1 MAEWIISSSALILAV
16 VLLRR
21 VLRGRLSPRLQY
33 ALWALVLVR
42 LLVPVSF
49 GAAGLSVQN
58 LVRGADERAAERVV
72 TYVSNAAPD
81 LSIPEPVTDLSEPE
95 QQLQY
100 DQELPA
106 PVHEPDAAEPEARA
120 ETGTPVTVSDI
131 LRYAWYAG
139 MAVLALWFLAANI
152 AFRARLT
159 RSARS
164 MEHPDCKLPLYVS
177 GAVETPCLFGVV
189 RPAVYLTPGA
199 AADPVTLTHSVEHEL
214 THFRHG
220 DHVWALLRC
229 LCLVLH
235 WYNPLV
241 WLAAALSRRDA
252 ELACDEATIKRLGEA
267 ERAAYGRTLIGI
279 TCGSRPSLLRTATTM
294 NCGKSGLRERISL
307 IVKRPKTAAWAL
319 VIFLLAAVFVT
330 GCTFTG
336 AQAAEPELDGFIA
349 ENTGLTAGEGQYLAA
364 SYELLLEED
373 DTYYVNCCVT
383 VFELAEDRTLTMAEN
398 VLTPMSLTLRRSGGG
413 WTQEAFWMPEDGDYN
428 DPELEERFP
437 QAALERL
444 NELSSRGSLPLAM
457 RCFEKAVPA
466 LDADVA
472 AAIEP
477 YLSGL
482 VESGT
487 TVEDAS
493 STRNMAYAMIAFYGS
508 CAVEYMQEQ
517 LSQPDLSEERRLI
530 LTEAIAYVEEMRELE
545 RTNEPD
551 PDTLAGLMAAVTAED
566 IKYIACDSGKVT
578 AEQLAPALNA
588 AAANQTALD
597 TDGLDTWY
605 SLTAYLTDE
614 YSSEVERIELRAG
627 LEENAVYV
635 RYKSNTGTR
644 EGKFTDSVLYRLI
657 LDSYSTLT
665 NIEAEHYEKYRGM
678 IEARAASDVQRAEKY
693 DGSPAF
699 TGYEITSFEQTDVF
713 EGDGVQYE
721 VYAWNVAF
729 TTGGSTESIPFA
741 GGMTLDAE
749 GRVIGYETDTY
760 FAVKVLDDGSYDY
773 RFLTGELYQGTN
785 EAAGRENAKAQV
797 LAAFAEPQT
806 FTPVVAQPI
815 DGVICVGTE
824 ISSGE
829 LVYYVPG
836 SQEEWR
842 RLLNEAV
849 PKAQGGTYYIDGTA
863 MLGQLIIDGE
873 RELFFISDGSLSSM
887 GEAFV
892 INAQDAAPLRELMD
906 DALEVLGVYGHVAP
920 SDIRDLSSA
929 TLEIFGGTATV
940 TDEASLAEI
949 ERLLS
954 ASSGISPSKCG
965 CGLMMKL
972 EREDGTILNI
982 GMAGDGCATWQS
994 NGWYYDYGDGNKY
1007 LYSFFVPHIIHGM
1020 DAATLFETYDGRPLN
1035 YMNWARY
1042 CNEFDYDDCFELM
1055 DEMFERAKTDN
1066 SVRAGCMYNTQ
1077 GLDGALAEA
1086 YGNYLAQLYE
1096 YDPAAFA
1103 AAFYNVPDEQQTM
1116 LIGMITVTLDI
1127 TPDEFRTQIEA
1138 LW

>member
-106 PVHEPDAAEPEARA
+106 PEHEPDAAEPETRA
-120 ETGTPVTVSDI
+120 ETSTPVTVSDI

-159 RSARS
+159 RSARR
-164 MEHPDCKLPLYVS
+164 MECPGCKLPLYVS

-189 RPAVYLTPGA
+189 RPSVYLTPGA

-294 NCGKSGLRERISL
+294 NFGKSGLKERISL
-307 IVKRPKTAAWAL
+307 IVKRPRTAAWAL
-319 VIFLLAAVFVT
+319 VILLLAAVFVT

-336 AQAAEPELDGFIA
+336 AQAAEPELEGFIA

-364 SYELLLEED
+364 SYELLLEEN

-398 VLTPMSLTLRRSGGG
+398 VLTPMSLTLKRSGGG

-428 DPELEERFP
+428 DPEIEERFP

-444 NELSSRGSLPLAM
+444 NELRSRGSLPLAM

-477 YLSGL
+477 YLSKL

-487 TVEDAS
+487 TAEDAS
-493 STRNMAYAMIAFYGS
+493 STRNMAYAMIAFYGN

-517 LSQPDLSEERRLI
+517 LAQPDLSEERRLI

-545 RTNEPD
+545 PTSEPD

-588 AAANQTALD
+588 AAENQTALNS
-597 TDGLDTWY
+597 DGLDTWY

-665 NIEAEHYEKYRGM
+665 NIEAEHYEKHRGM

-721 VYAWNVAF
+721 VYAWNVVF

-741 GGMTLDAE
+741 GGMSLDAE

-760 FAVKVLDDGSYDY
+760 FAVKVLADGSFDY

-797 LAAFAEPQT
+797 LAAFSERQQP
-806 FTPVVAQPI
+806 PVMVYLAT
-815 DGVICVGTE
+815 DEVLEGM
-824 ISSGE
+824 GE
-829 LVYYVPG
+829 LP
-836 SQEEWR
+836 E
-842 RLLNEAV
+842 
-849 PKAQGGTYYIDGTA
+849 
-863 MLGQLIIDGE
+863 
-873 RELFFISDGSLSSM
+873 
-887 GEAFV
+887 
-892 INAQDAAPLRELMD
+892 
-906 DALEVLGVYGHVAP
+906 
-920 SDIRDLSSA
+920 
-929 TLEIFGGTATV
+929 
-940 TDEASLAEI
+940 
-949 ERLLS
+949 
-954 ASSGISPSKCG
+954 
-965 CGLMMKL
+965 
-972 EREDGTILNI
+972 
-982 GMAGDGCATWQS
+982 
-994 NGWYYDYGDGNKY
+994 YGDSAAEYAKRILLLPEQPLSGFQFVQ
-1007 LYSFFVPHIIHGM
+1007 LEPSFTDFNITRVI
-1020 DAATLFETYDGRPLN
+1020 FETEELTPDTPILI
-1035 YMNWARY
+1035 WAT
-1042 CNEFDYDDCFELM
+1042 FPGDAPQF
-1055 DEMFERAKTDN
+1055 
-1066 SVRAGCMYNTQ
+1066 
-1077 GLDGALAEA
+1077 GLVFT
-1086 YGNYLAQLYE
+1086 
-1096 YDPAAFA
+1096 DPALTQWRLSLQE
-1103 AAFYNVPDEQQTM
+1103 NWVT
-1116 LIGMITVTLDI
+1116 GGVTLGDMGHML
-1127 TPDEFRTQIEA
+1127 P
-1138 LW
+1138 

>member
-49 GAAGLSVQN
+49 GAAGMSVQN

-81 LSIPEPVTDLSEPE
+81 LSIPEPVTGLSEPE

-139 MAVLALWFLAANI
+139 MAVLALWFLSTNI

-159 RSARS
+159 RSARR
-164 MEHPDCKLPLYVS
+164 MEYPGCKLPLYVS
-177 GAVETPCLFGVV
+177 GAVETPCLFGVI

-199 AADPVTLTHSVEHEL
+199 TADPVTLTHSVVHEL

-220 DHVWALLRC
+220 DHVWSLLRC

-252 ELACDEATIKRLGEA
+252 ELACDEATIKHLGEA

-294 NCGKSGLRERISL
+294 NFGKSGLKERISL

-319 VIFLLAAVFVT
+319 VILLLAAVFVT

-336 AQAAEPELDGFIA
+336 AQAAEPELEGFIA

-398 VLTPMSLTLRRSGGG
+398 VLTPMSLTLKRSGG
-413 WTQEAFWMPEDGDYN
+413 WTQEAYWMPEDGDYN

-444 NELSSRGSLPLAM
+444 DELRSRSSLLLAM

-482 VESGT
+482 EENGT
-487 TVEDAS
+487 TVKDAS

-517 LSQPDLSEERRLI
+517 LAQPDISEKRRLI

-545 RTNEPD
+545 PTSEPD

-635 RYKSNTGTR
+635 RYKSSTGTR
-644 EGKFTDSVLYRLI
+644 EGKFTDSALYRLI

-665 NIEAEHYEKYRGM
+665 NREAEHYEKYRGM

-721 VYAWNVAF
+721 VYAWNVVF

-741 GGMTLDAE
+741 GGMSLDAE

-760 FAVKVLDDGSYDY
+760 FAVKVLADGSFDY

-797 LAAFAEPQT
+797 LAAFSERQQP
-806 FTPVVAQPI
+806 PVMVYLAT
-815 DGVICVGTE
+815 DEVLEGM
-824 ISSGE
+824 GE
-829 LVYYVPG
+829 LP
-836 SQEEWR
+836 E
-842 RLLNEAV
+842 
-849 PKAQGGTYYIDGTA
+849 
-863 MLGQLIIDGE
+863 
-873 RELFFISDGSLSSM
+873 
-887 GEAFV
+887 
-892 INAQDAAPLRELMD
+892 
-906 DALEVLGVYGHVAP
+906 
-920 SDIRDLSSA
+920 
-929 TLEIFGGTATV
+929 
-940 TDEASLAEI
+940 
-949 ERLLS
+949 
-954 ASSGISPSKCG
+954 
-965 CGLMMKL
+965 
-972 EREDGTILNI
+972 
-982 GMAGDGCATWQS
+982 
-994 NGWYYDYGDGNKY
+994 YGDSAAEYAKRILLLPEQPLSGFQFVQ
-1007 LYSFFVPHIIHGM
+1007 LEPSFTDFNITRVI
-1020 DAATLFETYDGRPLN
+1020 FETEELTPDTPILI
-1035 YMNWARY
+1035 WAT
-1042 CNEFDYDDCFELM
+1042 FPGDAPQF
-1055 DEMFERAKTDN
+1055 
-1066 SVRAGCMYNTQ
+1066 
-1077 GLDGALAEA
+1077 GLVFT
-1086 YGNYLAQLYE
+1086 
-1096 YDPAAFA
+1096 DPALTQWRLSLQE
-1103 AAFYNVPDEQQTM
+1103 NWVT
-1116 LIGMITVTLDI
+1116 GGVTLGDMGHML
-1127 TPDEFRTQIEA
+1127 P
-1138 LW
+1138 

>member
-81 LSIPEPVTDLSEPE
+81 LSIPEPVTGPSEPK

-100 DQELPA
+100 NQEPSA
-106 PVHEPDAAEPEARA
+106 PDHETDAAEPEARA
-120 ETGTPVTVSDI
+120 ATSTPVTVSDI

-139 MAVLALWFLAANI
+139 MAVLALWFLSTNI

-159 RSARS
+159 RSARR
-164 MEHPDCKLPLYVS
+164 MEYPGCKLPLYVS
-177 GAVETPCLFGVV
+177 GAVETPCLFGVI

-252 ELACDEATIKRLGEA
+252 ELACDEATIRRLGEA

-294 NCGKSGLRERISL
+294 NCGKSGLKERISL

-319 VIFLLAAVFVT
+319 VILLLAAVFVT

-336 AQAAEPELDGFIA
+336 AQAAEPELEGFIA

-398 VLTPMSLTLRRSGGG
+398 VLTPMSLTLKRSGG
-413 WTQEAFWMPEDGDYN
+413 WTQEAYWMPEDGDYN

-482 VESGT
+482 EENGT
-487 TVEDAS
+487 TVKDAS

-517 LSQPDLSEERRLI
+517 LAQPDISEKRRLI

-545 RTNEPD
+545 PTSEPD

-635 RYKSNTGTR
+635 RYKSSTGTR
-644 EGKFTDSVLYRLI
+644 EGKFTDSALYRLI

-721 VYAWNVAF
+721 VYAWNVVF

-741 GGMTLDAE
+741 GGMSLDAE

-760 FAVKVLDDGSYDY
+760 FAVKVLADGSFDY

-797 LAAFAEPQT
+797 LAAFSERQQP
-806 FTPVVAQPI
+806 PVMVYLAT
-815 DGVICVGTE
+815 DEVLEGM
-824 ISSGE
+824 GE
-829 LVYYVPG
+829 LP
-836 SQEEWR
+836 E
-842 RLLNEAV
+842 
-849 PKAQGGTYYIDGTA
+849 
-863 MLGQLIIDGE
+863 
-873 RELFFISDGSLSSM
+873 
-887 GEAFV
+887 
-892 INAQDAAPLRELMD
+892 
-906 DALEVLGVYGHVAP
+906 
-920 SDIRDLSSA
+920 
-929 TLEIFGGTATV
+929 
-940 TDEASLAEI
+940 
-949 ERLLS
+949 
-954 ASSGISPSKCG
+954 
-965 CGLMMKL
+965 
-972 EREDGTILNI
+972 
-982 GMAGDGCATWQS
+982 
-994 NGWYYDYGDGNKY
+994 YGDSAAEYAKRILLLPEQPLSGFQFVQ
-1007 LYSFFVPHIIHGM
+1007 LEPSFTDFNITRVI
-1020 DAATLFETYDGRPLN
+1020 FETEELTPDTPILI
-1035 YMNWARY
+1035 WAT
-1042 CNEFDYDDCFELM
+1042 FPGDAPQF
-1055 DEMFERAKTDN
+1055 
-1066 SVRAGCMYNTQ
+1066 
-1077 GLDGALAEA
+1077 GLVFT
-1086 YGNYLAQLYE
+1086 
-1096 YDPAAFA
+1096 DPALTQWRLSLQE
-1103 AAFYNVPDEQQTM
+1103 NWVT
-1116 LIGMITVTLDI
+1116 GGVTLGDMGHML
-1127 TPDEFRTQIEA
+1127 P
-1138 LW
+1138 

>member
-1 MAEWIISSSALILAV
+1 MAEWIISSSVLILAV

-49 GAAGLSVQN
+49 GEAVVSVQN
-58 LVRGADERAAERVV
+58 LVRGADERAAQRVV
-72 TYVSNAAPD
+72 TYVGNEAP
-81 LSIPEPVTDLSEPE
+81 SFSAPEPVTGLSEPE

-100 DQELPA
+100 DQELSA
-106 PVHEPDAAEPEARA
+106 PDHEPDAAEPETGA

-131 LRYAWYAG
+131 LRYTWYAG
-139 MAVLALWFLAANI
+139 MAVLALWFLSTNI

-159 RSARS
+159 RSARR
-164 MEHPDCKLPLYVS
+164 MEYPGCKLPLYVS

-189 RPAVYLTPGA
+189 RPAIYLTPDA
-199 AADPVTLTHSVEHEL
+199 AADPVTLTHSVGHEL

-252 ELACDEATIKRLGEA
+252 ELACDEATIRRLGEA

-294 NCGKSGLRERISL
+294 NFGKSGLKERISL
-307 IVKRPKTAAWAL
+307 IVKRPRTAAWAL
-319 VIFLLAAVFVT
+319 AILLLAAVFVT

-336 AQAAEPELDGFIA
+336 AQAGEPELEGFIA

-398 VLTPMSLTLRRSGGG
+398 VLTPMSLTLKRSGG

-437 QAALERL
+437 QAALDRL

-466 LDADVA
+466 LGADVA

-477 YLSGL
+477 YLSEL

-517 LSQPDLSEERRLI
+517 LAQPDLSEERRLI
-530 LTEAIAYVEEMRELE
+530 LTEAIAYTEEMRELE
-545 RTNEPD
+545 PTSVPD
-551 PDTLAGLMAAVTAED
+551 PDTLAGLMAAITAED
-566 IKYIACDSGKVT
+566 IKYIACESGTVT

-597 TDGLDTWY
+597 TGGLDTWY

-614 YSSEVERIELRAG
+614 YGSKAERIELRAG

-635 RYKSNTGTR
+635 RYKSSTGTR

-657 LDSYSTLT
+657 LDSCSTMT
-665 NIEAEHYEKYRGM
+665 NIEAEHYEKYRSI

-699 TGYEITSFEQTDVF
+699 TGYEITNFEQTDVF
-713 EGDGVQYE
+713 EGDSVQYE

-729 TTGGSTESIPFA
+729 TTGGSTEGIPFA
-741 GGMTLDAE
+741 GGMSLDAE

-760 FAVKVLDDGSYDY
+760 FAVKVLADGSFDY
-773 RFLTGELYQGTN
+773 RFLTGELYQGPN
-785 EAAGRENAKAQV
+785 EATGRENAKAQV
-797 LAAFAEPQT
+797 LAAFSESQQP
-806 FTPVVAQPI
+806 PVMVCLATDEVL
-815 DGVICVGTE
+815 DGM
-824 ISSGE
+824 GE
-829 LVYYVPG
+829 LPEYGDSTAEYAKRILLLPEQPLSGFKFVQLEPSFTDFNITNVIFETEELTPDTPILIWATFPG
-836 SQEEWR
+836 DAPQFGLVFTDPALTEWR
-842 RLLNEAV
+842 LSLQENWAT
-849 PKAQGGTYYIDGTA
+849 GGVT
-863 MLGQLIIDGE
+863 
-873 RELFFISDGSLSSM
+873 
-887 GEAFV
+887 
-892 INAQDAAPLRELMD
+892 
-906 DALEVLGVYGHVAP
+906 LGVMGHVLP
-920 SDIRDLSSA
+920 
-929 TLEIFGGTATV
+929 
-940 TDEASLAEI
+940 
-949 ERLLS
+949 
-954 ASSGISPSKCG
+954 
-965 CGLMMKL
+965 
-972 EREDGTILNI
+972 
-982 GMAGDGCATWQS
+982 
-994 NGWYYDYGDGNKY
+994 
-1007 LYSFFVPHIIHGM
+1007 
-1020 DAATLFETYDGRPLN
+1020 
-1035 YMNWARY
+1035 
-1042 CNEFDYDDCFELM
+1042 
-1055 DEMFERAKTDN
+1055 
-1066 SVRAGCMYNTQ
+1066 
-1077 GLDGALAEA
+1077 
-1086 YGNYLAQLYE
+1086 
-1096 YDPAAFA
+1096 
-1103 AAFYNVPDEQQTM
+1103 
-1116 LIGMITVTLDI
+1116 
-1127 TPDEFRTQIEA
+1127 
-1138 LW
+1138 

>member
-81 LSIPEPVTDLSEPE
+81 LSIPEPVTGPSEPK
-95 QQLQY
+95 QQLRY
-100 DQELPA
+100 NQEPSA
-106 PVHEPDAAEPEARA
+106 PDHETDAAEPEARA
-120 ETGTPVTVSDI
+120 ATSTPVTVSDI

-139 MAVLALWFLAANI
+139 MAVLALWFLSTNI

-159 RSARS
+159 RSARR
-164 MEHPDCKLPLYVS
+164 MEYPGCKLPLYVS
-177 GAVETPCLFGVV
+177 GAVETPCLFGVI

-252 ELACDEATIKRLGEA
+252 ELACDEATIRRLGEA

-307 IVKRPKTAAWAL
+307 IVKRPRTAAWAL
-319 VIFLLAAVFVT
+319 VILLLAAVFVT

-336 AQAAEPELDGFIA
+336 AQAAEPELEGFIA

-398 VLTPMSLTLRRSGGG
+398 VLTPMSLTLKRSGG
-413 WTQEAFWMPEDGDYN
+413 WTQEAYWMPEDGDYN

-444 NELSSRGSLPLAM
+444 DELRSRSSLLLAM

-482 VESGT
+482 EENGT
-487 TVEDAS
+487 TVKDAS

-517 LSQPDLSEERRLI
+517 LAQPDISEKRRLI

-545 RTNEPD
+545 PTSEPD

-635 RYKSNTGTR
+635 RYKSSTGTR

-729 TTGGSTESIPFA
+729 TTGGSTEGIPFA
-741 GGMTLDAE
+741 GGMALDAE

-760 FAVKVLDDGSYDY
+760 FAVKVLADGSFDY

-797 LAAFAEPQT
+797 LAAFSERQQP
-806 FTPVVAQPI
+806 PVMVYLAT
-815 DGVICVGTE
+815 DEVLEGM
-824 ISSGE
+824 GE
-829 LVYYVPG
+829 LP
-836 SQEEWR
+836 E
-842 RLLNEAV
+842 
-849 PKAQGGTYYIDGTA
+849 
-863 MLGQLIIDGE
+863 
-873 RELFFISDGSLSSM
+873 
-887 GEAFV
+887 
-892 INAQDAAPLRELMD
+892 
-906 DALEVLGVYGHVAP
+906 
-920 SDIRDLSSA
+920 
-929 TLEIFGGTATV
+929 
-940 TDEASLAEI
+940 
-949 ERLLS
+949 
-954 ASSGISPSKCG
+954 
-965 CGLMMKL
+965 
-972 EREDGTILNI
+972 
-982 GMAGDGCATWQS
+982 
-994 NGWYYDYGDGNKY
+994 YGDSAAEYAKRILLLPEQPLSGFQFVQ
-1007 LYSFFVPHIIHGM
+1007 LEPSFTDFNITRVI
-1020 DAATLFETYDGRPLN
+1020 FETEELTPDTPILI
-1035 YMNWARY
+1035 WAT
-1042 CNEFDYDDCFELM
+1042 FPGDAPQF
-1055 DEMFERAKTDN
+1055 
-1066 SVRAGCMYNTQ
+1066 
-1077 GLDGALAEA
+1077 GLVFT
-1086 YGNYLAQLYE
+1086 
-1096 YDPAAFA
+1096 DPALTQWRLSLQE
-1103 AAFYNVPDEQQTM
+1103 NWVT
-1116 LIGMITVTLDI
+1116 GGVTLGDMGHML
-1127 TPDEFRTQIEA
+1127 P
-1138 LW
+1138 

>member
-1 MAEWIISSSALILAV
+1 M
-16 VLLRR
+16 
-21 VLRGRLSPRLQY
+21 
-33 ALWALVLVR
+33 
-42 LLVPVSF
+42 
-49 GAAGLSVQN
+49 
-58 LVRGADERAAERVV
+58 
-72 TYVSNAAPD
+72 
-81 LSIPEPVTDLSEPE
+81 
-95 QQLQY
+95 
-100 DQELPA
+100 
-106 PVHEPDAAEPEARA
+106 
-120 ETGTPVTVSDI
+120 SDI

-199 AADPVTLTHSVEHEL
+199 AADHVTLTHSVEHEL

-235 WYNPLV
+235 WYNPLI

-307 IVKRPKTAAWAL
+307 IVKRPRTAAWAL
-319 VIFLLAAVFVT
+319 VILLLAAVFVT

-336 AQAAEPELDGFIA
+336 AQAAESELEGFIA
-349 ENTGLTAGEGQYLAA
+349 KNTGLTAGEGQYLAT

-383 VFELAEDRTLTMAEN
+383 VFELTEDRTLTMAEN
-398 VLTPMSLTLRRSGGG
+398 VLTPMSLTLKQSGGG

-444 NELSSRGSLPLAM
+444 NELRSRGSLPLAM

-477 YLSGL
+477 YLSKL

-493 STRNMAYAMIAFYGS
+493 RTRNMAYAMIAFYGN

-517 LSQPDLSEERRLI
+517 LAQPDLSEERRLI

-545 RTNEPD
+545 PTSEPD

-588 AAANQTALD
+588 AAENQTALNS
-597 TDGLDTWY
+597 DGLDTWY

-635 RYKSNTGTR
+635 RYKSSTGTR
-644 EGKFTDSVLYRLI
+644 EGKFTDSALYRLI

-699 TGYEITSFEQTDVF
+699 TGCEITNFEPTDVF

-741 GGMTLDAE
+741 GGMSLDAE

-760 FAVKVLDDGSYDY
+760 FAVKVLADDSFDY

-797 LAAFAEPQT
+797 LAAFSERQQP
-806 FTPVVAQPI
+806 PVMVYLAT
-815 DGVICVGTE
+815 DEVLEGM
-824 ISSGE
+824 GE
-829 LVYYVPG
+829 LP
-836 SQEEWR
+836 E
-842 RLLNEAV
+842 
-849 PKAQGGTYYIDGTA
+849 
-863 MLGQLIIDGE
+863 
-873 RELFFISDGSLSSM
+873 
-887 GEAFV
+887 
-892 INAQDAAPLRELMD
+892 
-906 DALEVLGVYGHVAP
+906 
-920 SDIRDLSSA
+920 
-929 TLEIFGGTATV
+929 
-940 TDEASLAEI
+940 
-949 ERLLS
+949 
-954 ASSGISPSKCG
+954 
-965 CGLMMKL
+965 
-972 EREDGTILNI
+972 
-982 GMAGDGCATWQS
+982 
-994 NGWYYDYGDGNKY
+994 YGDSAAEYAKRILLLPEQPLSGFQFVQ
-1007 LYSFFVPHIIHGM
+1007 LEPSFTDFNITRVI
-1020 DAATLFETYDGRPLN
+1020 FETEELTPDTPILI
-1035 YMNWARY
+1035 WAT
-1042 CNEFDYDDCFELM
+1042 FPGDAPQF
-1055 DEMFERAKTDN
+1055 
-1066 SVRAGCMYNTQ
+1066 
-1077 GLDGALAEA
+1077 GLVFT
-1086 YGNYLAQLYE
+1086 
-1096 YDPAAFA
+1096 DPALTQWRLSLQE
-1103 AAFYNVPDEQQTM
+1103 NWVT
-1116 LIGMITVTLDI
+1116 GGVTLGDMGHM
-1127 TPDEFRTQIEA
+1127 
-1138 LW
+1138 LS

>member
-81 LSIPEPVTDLSEPE
+81 LSIPEPVTGPSEPK

-100 DQELPA
+100 NQEPSA
-106 PVHEPDAAEPEARA
+106 PDHETDAAEPEARA
-120 ETGTPVTVSDI
+120 ATSTPVTVSDI

-139 MAVLALWFLAANI
+139 MAVLALWFLSTNI

-159 RSARS
+159 RSARR
-164 MEHPDCKLPLYVS
+164 MEYPGCKLPLYVS
-177 GAVETPCLFGVV
+177 GAVETPCLFGVI

-252 ELACDEATIKRLGEA
+252 ELACDEATIRRLGEA

-294 NCGKSGLRERISL
+294 NCGKSGLKERISL
-307 IVKRPKTAAWAL
+307 IVKRPRTAAWAL
-319 VIFLLAAVFVT
+319 VILLLAAVFVT

-336 AQAAEPELDGFIA
+336 AQAAEPELEGFIA

-398 VLTPMSLTLRRSGGG
+398 VLTPMSLTLKRSGG
-413 WTQEAFWMPEDGDYN
+413 WTQEAYWMPEDGDYN

-444 NELSSRGSLPLAM
+444 DELRSRSSLLLAM

-482 VESGT
+482 EENGT
-487 TVEDAS
+487 TVKDAS

-517 LSQPDLSEERRLI
+517 LAQPDISEKRRLI

-545 RTNEPD
+545 PTSEPD

-635 RYKSNTGTR
+635 RYKSSTGTR

-699 TGYEITSFEQTDVF
+699 TGCEITSFEQTDVF

-729 TTGGSTESIPFA
+729 TTGGSTEGIPFA
-741 GGMTLDAE
+741 GGMALDAE

-760 FAVKVLDDGSYDY
+760 FAVKVLADGSFDY

-797 LAAFAEPQT
+797 LAAFSERQQP
-806 FTPVVAQPI
+806 PVMVYLAT
-815 DGVICVGTE
+815 DEVLEGM
-824 ISSGE
+824 GE
-829 LVYYVPG
+829 LP
-836 SQEEWR
+836 E
-842 RLLNEAV
+842 
-849 PKAQGGTYYIDGTA
+849 
-863 MLGQLIIDGE
+863 
-873 RELFFISDGSLSSM
+873 
-887 GEAFV
+887 
-892 INAQDAAPLRELMD
+892 
-906 DALEVLGVYGHVAP
+906 
-920 SDIRDLSSA
+920 
-929 TLEIFGGTATV
+929 
-940 TDEASLAEI
+940 
-949 ERLLS
+949 
-954 ASSGISPSKCG
+954 
-965 CGLMMKL
+965 
-972 EREDGTILNI
+972 
-982 GMAGDGCATWQS
+982 
-994 NGWYYDYGDGNKY
+994 YGDSAAEYAKRILLLPEQPLSGFQFVQ
-1007 LYSFFVPHIIHGM
+1007 LEPSFTDFNITRVI
-1020 DAATLFETYDGRPLN
+1020 FETEELTPDTPILI
-1035 YMNWARY
+1035 WAT
-1042 CNEFDYDDCFELM
+1042 FPGDAPQF
-1055 DEMFERAKTDN
+1055 
-1066 SVRAGCMYNTQ
+1066 
-1077 GLDGALAEA
+1077 GLVFT
-1086 YGNYLAQLYE
+1086 
-1096 YDPAAFA
+1096 DPALTQWRLSLQE
-1103 AAFYNVPDEQQTM
+1103 NWVT
-1116 LIGMITVTLDI
+1116 GGVTLGDMGHML
-1127 TPDEFRTQIEA
+1127 P
-1138 LW
+1138 

>member
-81 LSIPEPVTDLSEPE
+81 LSIPEPVTGPSEPK

-100 DQELPA
+100 NQEPSA
-106 PVHEPDAAEPEARA
+106 PDHETDAAEPEARA
-120 ETGTPVTVSDI
+120 ATSTPVTVSDI

-139 MAVLALWFLAANI
+139 MAVLALWFLSTNI

-159 RSARS
+159 RSARR
-164 MEHPDCKLPLYVS
+164 MEYPGCKLPLYVS
-177 GAVETPCLFGVV
+177 GAVETPCLFGVI

-252 ELACDEATIKRLGEA
+252 ELACDEATIRRLGEA

-294 NCGKSGLRERISL
+294 NCGKSGLKERISL

-319 VIFLLAAVFVT
+319 VILLLAAVFVT

-336 AQAAEPELDGFIA
+336 AQAAEPELEGFIA

-398 VLTPMSLTLRRSGGG
+398 VLTPMSLTLKRSGG
-413 WTQEAFWMPEDGDYN
+413 WTQEAYWMPEDGDYN

-444 NELSSRGSLPLAM
+444 NELRSRGSLPLAM

-482 VESGT
+482 EESGT

-517 LSQPDLSEERRLI
+517 LAQPDISEERRLI

-545 RTNEPD
+545 RTNEHD

-635 RYKSNTGTR
+635 RYKSSTGTR
-644 EGKFTDSVLYRLI
+644 EGKFTDSALYRLI

-741 GGMTLDAE
+741 GGMSLDAE

-760 FAVKVLDDGSYDY
+760 FAVKVLADGSFDY

-797 LAAFAEPQT
+797 LAAFSERQQP
-806 FTPVVAQPI
+806 PVMVYLAT
-815 DGVICVGTE
+815 DEVLEGM
-824 ISSGE
+824 GE
-829 LVYYVPG
+829 LP
-836 SQEEWR
+836 E
-842 RLLNEAV
+842 
-849 PKAQGGTYYIDGTA
+849 
-863 MLGQLIIDGE
+863 
-873 RELFFISDGSLSSM
+873 
-887 GEAFV
+887 
-892 INAQDAAPLRELMD
+892 
-906 DALEVLGVYGHVAP
+906 
-920 SDIRDLSSA
+920 
-929 TLEIFGGTATV
+929 
-940 TDEASLAEI
+940 
-949 ERLLS
+949 
-954 ASSGISPSKCG
+954 
-965 CGLMMKL
+965 
-972 EREDGTILNI
+972 
-982 GMAGDGCATWQS
+982 
-994 NGWYYDYGDGNKY
+994 YGDSAAEYAKRILLLPEQPLSGFQFVQ
-1007 LYSFFVPHIIHGM
+1007 LEPSFTDFNITRVI
-1020 DAATLFETYDGRPLN
+1020 FETEELTPDTPILI
-1035 YMNWARY
+1035 WAT
-1042 CNEFDYDDCFELM
+1042 FPGDAPQF
-1055 DEMFERAKTDN
+1055 
-1066 SVRAGCMYNTQ
+1066 
-1077 GLDGALAEA
+1077 GLVFT
-1086 YGNYLAQLYE
+1086 
-1096 YDPAAFA
+1096 DPALTQWRLSLQE
-1103 AAFYNVPDEQQTM
+1103 NWVT
-1116 LIGMITVTLDI
+1116 GGVTLGDMGHML
-1127 TPDEFRTQIEA
+1127 P
-1138 LW
+1138 

>member
-81 LSIPEPVTDLSEPE
+81 LSIPEPVTGPSEPK

-100 DQELPA
+100 NQEPSA
-106 PVHEPDAAEPEARA
+106 PDHETDAAEPEARA
-120 ETGTPVTVSDI
+120 ATSTPVTVSDI

-139 MAVLALWFLAANI
+139 MAVLALWFLSTNI

-159 RSARS
+159 RSARR
-164 MEHPDCKLPLYVS
+164 MEYPGCKLPLYVS
-177 GAVETPCLFGVV
+177 GAVETPCLFGVI

-252 ELACDEATIKRLGEA
+252 ELACDEATIRRLGEA

-294 NCGKSGLRERISL
+294 NCGKSGLKERISL

-319 VIFLLAAVFVT
+319 VILLLAAVFVT

-336 AQAAEPELDGFIA
+336 AQAAEPELEGFIA

-398 VLTPMSLTLRRSGGG
+398 VLTPMSLTLKRSGG
-413 WTQEAFWMPEDGDYN
+413 WTQEAYWMPEDGDYN

-444 NELSSRGSLPLAM
+444 DELRSRSSLLLAM

-482 VESGT
+482 EENGT
-487 TVEDAS
+487 TVKDAS

-517 LSQPDLSEERRLI
+517 LAQPDISEKRRLI

-545 RTNEPD
+545 PTSEPD

-605 SLTAYLTDE
+605 SLAAYLTDE

-635 RYKSNTGTR
+635 RYKSSTGTR
-644 EGKFTDSVLYRLI
+644 EGKFTDSALYRLI

-721 VYAWNVAF
+721 VYAWNVVF

-741 GGMTLDAE
+741 GGMSLDAE

-760 FAVKVLDDGSYDY
+760 FAVKVLADGSFDY

-797 LAAFAEPQT
+797 LAAFSERQQP
-806 FTPVVAQPI
+806 PVMVYLAT
-815 DGVICVGTE
+815 DEVLEGM
-824 ISSGE
+824 GE
-829 LVYYVPG
+829 LP
-836 SQEEWR
+836 E
-842 RLLNEAV
+842 
-849 PKAQGGTYYIDGTA
+849 
-863 MLGQLIIDGE
+863 
-873 RELFFISDGSLSSM
+873 
-887 GEAFV
+887 
-892 INAQDAAPLRELMD
+892 
-906 DALEVLGVYGHVAP
+906 
-920 SDIRDLSSA
+920 
-929 TLEIFGGTATV
+929 
-940 TDEASLAEI
+940 
-949 ERLLS
+949 
-954 ASSGISPSKCG
+954 
-965 CGLMMKL
+965 
-972 EREDGTILNI
+972 
-982 GMAGDGCATWQS
+982 
-994 NGWYYDYGDGNKY
+994 YGDSAAEYAKRILLLPEQPLSGFQFVQ
-1007 LYSFFVPHIIHGM
+1007 LEPSFTDFNITRVI
-1020 DAATLFETYDGRPLN
+1020 FETEELTPDTPILI
-1035 YMNWARY
+1035 WAT
-1042 CNEFDYDDCFELM
+1042 FPGDAPQF
-1055 DEMFERAKTDN
+1055 
-1066 SVRAGCMYNTQ
+1066 
-1077 GLDGALAEA
+1077 GLVFT
-1086 YGNYLAQLYE
+1086 
-1096 YDPAAFA
+1096 DPALTQWRLSLQE
-1103 AAFYNVPDEQQTM
+1103 NWVT
-1116 LIGMITVTLDI
+1116 GGVTLGDMGHML
-1127 TPDEFRTQIEA
+1127 P
-1138 LW
+1138 

>member
-81 LSIPEPVTDLSEPE
+81 LSIPEPVTGPSEPK

-100 DQELPA
+100 NQEPSA
-106 PVHEPDAAEPEARA
+106 PDHETDAAEPEARA
-120 ETGTPVTVSDI
+120 ATSTPVTVSDI

-139 MAVLALWFLAANI
+139 MAVLALWFLSTNI

-159 RSARS
+159 RSARR
-164 MEHPDCKLPLYVS
+164 MEYPGCKLPLYVS
-177 GAVETPCLFGVV
+177 GAVETPCLFGVI

-252 ELACDEATIKRLGEA
+252 ERACDEATIRRLGEA

-294 NCGKSGLRERISL
+294 NCGKSGLKERISL

-319 VIFLLAAVFVT
+319 VILLLAAVFVT

-336 AQAAEPELDGFIA
+336 AQAAEPELEGFIA

-398 VLTPMSLTLRRSGGG
+398 VLTPMSLTLKRSGG
-413 WTQEAFWMPEDGDYN
+413 WTQEAYWMPEDGDYN

-444 NELSSRGSLPLAM
+444 DELRSRSSLLLAM

-482 VESGT
+482 EENGT
-487 TVEDAS
+487 TVKDAS

-517 LSQPDLSEERRLI
+517 LAQPDISEKRRLI

-545 RTNEPD
+545 PTSEPD

-635 RYKSNTGTR
+635 RYKSSTGTR
-644 EGKFTDSVLYRLI
+644 EGKFTDSALYRLI

-721 VYAWNVAF
+721 VYAWNVVF

-741 GGMTLDAE
+741 GGMSLDAE

-760 FAVKVLDDGSYDY
+760 FAVKVLADGSFDY

-797 LAAFAEPQT
+797 LAAFSERQQP
-806 FTPVVAQPI
+806 PVMVYLAT
-815 DGVICVGTE
+815 DEVLEGM
-824 ISSGE
+824 GE
-829 LVYYVPG
+829 LP
-836 SQEEWR
+836 E
-842 RLLNEAV
+842 
-849 PKAQGGTYYIDGTA
+849 
-863 MLGQLIIDGE
+863 
-873 RELFFISDGSLSSM
+873 
-887 GEAFV
+887 
-892 INAQDAAPLRELMD
+892 
-906 DALEVLGVYGHVAP
+906 
-920 SDIRDLSSA
+920 
-929 TLEIFGGTATV
+929 
-940 TDEASLAEI
+940 
-949 ERLLS
+949 
-954 ASSGISPSKCG
+954 
-965 CGLMMKL
+965 
-972 EREDGTILNI
+972 
-982 GMAGDGCATWQS
+982 
-994 NGWYYDYGDGNKY
+994 YGDSAAEYAKRILLLPEQPLSGFQFVQ
-1007 LYSFFVPHIIHGM
+1007 LEPSFTDFNITRVI
-1020 DAATLFETYDGRPLN
+1020 FETEELTPDTPILI
-1035 YMNWARY
+1035 WAT
-1042 CNEFDYDDCFELM
+1042 FPGDAPQF
-1055 DEMFERAKTDN
+1055 
-1066 SVRAGCMYNTQ
+1066 
-1077 GLDGALAEA
+1077 GLVFT
-1086 YGNYLAQLYE
+1086 
-1096 YDPAAFA
+1096 DPALTQWRLSLQE
-1103 AAFYNVPDEQQTM
+1103 NWVT
-1116 LIGMITVTLDI
+1116 GGVTLGDMGHML
-1127 TPDEFRTQIEA
+1127 P
-1138 LW
+1138 

>member
-1 MAEWIISSSALILAV
+1 MAEWIISSPALILAV

-81 LSIPEPVTDLSEPE
+81 LSIPEPVTGPSEPK

-100 DQELPA
+100 NQEPSA
-106 PVHEPDAAEPEARA
+106 PDHETDAAEPEARA
-120 ETGTPVTVSDI
+120 ATSTPVTVSDI

-139 MAVLALWFLAANI
+139 MAVLALWFLSTNI

-159 RSARS
+159 RSARR
-164 MEHPDCKLPLYVS
+164 MEYPGCKLPLYVS
-177 GAVETPCLFGVV
+177 GAVETPCLFGVI

-252 ELACDEATIKRLGEA
+252 ELACDEATIRRLGEA

-294 NCGKSGLRERISL
+294 NCGKSGLKERISL

-319 VIFLLAAVFVT
+319 VILLLAAVFVT

-336 AQAAEPELDGFIA
+336 AQAAEPELEGFIA

-398 VLTPMSLTLRRSGGG
+398 VLTPMSLTLKRSGG
-413 WTQEAFWMPEDGDYN
+413 WTQEAYWMPEDGDYN

-482 VESGT
+482 EENGT
-487 TVEDAS
+487 TVKDAS

-517 LSQPDLSEERRLI
+517 LAQPDISEKRRLI

-545 RTNEPD
+545 PTSEPD

-635 RYKSNTGTR
+635 RYKSSTGTR
-644 EGKFTDSVLYRLI
+644 EGKFTDSALYRLI

-721 VYAWNVAF
+721 VYAWNVVF

-741 GGMTLDAE
+741 GGMSLDAE

-760 FAVKVLDDGSYDY
+760 FAVKVLADGSFDY

-797 LAAFAEPQT
+797 LAAFSERQQP
-806 FTPVVAQPI
+806 PVMVYLAT
-815 DGVICVGTE
+815 DEVLEGM
-824 ISSGE
+824 GE
-829 LVYYVPG
+829 LP
-836 SQEEWR
+836 E
-842 RLLNEAV
+842 
-849 PKAQGGTYYIDGTA
+849 
-863 MLGQLIIDGE
+863 
-873 RELFFISDGSLSSM
+873 
-887 GEAFV
+887 
-892 INAQDAAPLRELMD
+892 
-906 DALEVLGVYGHVAP
+906 
-920 SDIRDLSSA
+920 
-929 TLEIFGGTATV
+929 
-940 TDEASLAEI
+940 
-949 ERLLS
+949 
-954 ASSGISPSKCG
+954 
-965 CGLMMKL
+965 
-972 EREDGTILNI
+972 
-982 GMAGDGCATWQS
+982 
-994 NGWYYDYGDGNKY
+994 YGDSAAEYAKRILLLPEQPLSGFQFVQ
-1007 LYSFFVPHIIHGM
+1007 LEPSFTDFNITRVI
-1020 DAATLFETYDGRPLN
+1020 FETEELTPDTPILI
-1035 YMNWARY
+1035 WAT
-1042 CNEFDYDDCFELM
+1042 FPGDAPQF
-1055 DEMFERAKTDN
+1055 
-1066 SVRAGCMYNTQ
+1066 
-1077 GLDGALAEA
+1077 GLVFT
-1086 YGNYLAQLYE
+1086 
-1096 YDPAAFA
+1096 DPALTQWRLSLQE
-1103 AAFYNVPDEQQTM
+1103 NWVT
-1116 LIGMITVTLDI
+1116 GGVTLGDMGHML
-1127 TPDEFRTQIEA
+1127 P
-1138 LW
+1138 

>member
-81 LSIPEPVTDLSEPE
+81 LSIPEPVTGPSEPQ

-100 DQELPA
+100 NQEPSA
-106 PVHEPDAAEPEARA
+106 PDHETDAAEPEARA
-120 ETGTPVTVSDI
+120 ATSTPVTVSDI

-139 MAVLALWFLAANI
+139 MAVLALWFLSTNI

-159 RSARS
+159 RSARR
-164 MEHPDCKLPLYVS
+164 MEYPGCKLPLYVS
-177 GAVETPCLFGVV
+177 GAVETPCLFGVI

-252 ELACDEATIKRLGEA
+252 ELACDEATIRRLGEA

-294 NCGKSGLRERISL
+294 NCGKSGLKERISL

-319 VIFLLAAVFVT
+319 VILLLAAVFVT

-336 AQAAEPELDGFIA
+336 AQAAEPELEGFIA

-398 VLTPMSLTLRRSGGG
+398 VLTPMSLTLKRSGG
-413 WTQEAFWMPEDGDYN
+413 WTQEAYWMPEDGDYN

-444 NELSSRGSLPLAM
+444 DELRSRSSLLLAM

-482 VESGT
+482 EENGT
-487 TVEDAS
+487 TVKDAS

-517 LSQPDLSEERRLI
+517 LAQPDISEKRRLI

-545 RTNEPD
+545 PTSEPD

-635 RYKSNTGTR
+635 RYKSSTGTR
-644 EGKFTDSVLYRLI
+644 EGKFTDSALYRLI

-721 VYAWNVAF
+721 VYAWNVVF

-741 GGMTLDAE
+741 GGMSLDAE

-760 FAVKVLDDGSYDY
+760 FAVKVLADGSFDY

-797 LAAFAEPQT
+797 LAAFSERQQP
-806 FTPVVAQPI
+806 PVMVYLAT
-815 DGVICVGTE
+815 DEVLEGM
-824 ISSGE
+824 GE
-829 LVYYVPG
+829 LP
-836 SQEEWR
+836 E
-842 RLLNEAV
+842 
-849 PKAQGGTYYIDGTA
+849 
-863 MLGQLIIDGE
+863 
-873 RELFFISDGSLSSM
+873 
-887 GEAFV
+887 
-892 INAQDAAPLRELMD
+892 
-906 DALEVLGVYGHVAP
+906 
-920 SDIRDLSSA
+920 
-929 TLEIFGGTATV
+929 
-940 TDEASLAEI
+940 
-949 ERLLS
+949 
-954 ASSGISPSKCG
+954 
-965 CGLMMKL
+965 
-972 EREDGTILNI
+972 
-982 GMAGDGCATWQS
+982 
-994 NGWYYDYGDGNKY
+994 YGDSAAEYAKRILLLPEQPLSGFQFVQ
-1007 LYSFFVPHIIHGM
+1007 LEPSFTDFNITRVI
-1020 DAATLFETYDGRPLN
+1020 FETEELTPDTPILI
-1035 YMNWARY
+1035 WAT
-1042 CNEFDYDDCFELM
+1042 FPGDAPQF
-1055 DEMFERAKTDN
+1055 
-1066 SVRAGCMYNTQ
+1066 
-1077 GLDGALAEA
+1077 GLVFT
-1086 YGNYLAQLYE
+1086 
-1096 YDPAAFA
+1096 DPALTQWRLSLQE
-1103 AAFYNVPDEQQTM
+1103 NWVT
-1116 LIGMITVTLDI
+1116 GGVTLGDMGHML
-1127 TPDEFRTQIEA
+1127 P
-1138 LW
+1138 